1 MEKRYLD
8 LFKREAKDLVTKM
21 EDSLLE
27 LEKSPENID
36 PINEFFRGAHSIK
49 GMAASMSFNNISELT
64 HAMENLMAVYR
75 SGVKPGEEEIE
86 LLFRYVDKLREM
98 IEKAGTEK
106 LTKMD
111 AQPLIEDIKER
122 TEKIKEKV
130 KEKEV
135 EKEAGEKEKKAEKG
149 GGEEQLIREKI
160 LPKIKRIET
169 IKLNVKFLDN
179 LMDLVGELLIN
190 KNRLQMIASKSKI
203 KEFDD
208 AFNQLSMLLDDLQK
222 EVFEARLLPLDQIFE
237 QFPRVIRDLARA
249 ENKRIELKLQ
259 GGGIEIDKAILD
271 SLSEP
276 LIHLIRNAV
285 DHGVEKPQ
293 ERKRAGKN
301 EMAKI
306 WIRAKRGENS
316 IIVEVEDDGK
326 GVDIEKIKQ
335 KGLKKELIKEEAAKE
350 EILNLMFVP
359 GFSGSDRVTKV
370 SGRGVGMDVV
380 REVVESLK
388 GSVSIKTQAGKGT
401 KISLVFPFTTAISKA
416 LVVEAK
422 GNKYGILLDDI
433 QSTINLERAKIRR
446 MENRRVVLLRD
457 AVAPLINIHQ
467 LFTGVEEEEPA
478 IGGYGI
484 IIQDENRIAVIAVED
499 IVSQQELV
507 VRPLPAYLGSV
518 RFFSGTAILGDGT
531 VILTL
536 NPASILSSGKS

>member
-49 GMAASMSFNNISELT
+49 GMAASMNFNNISELA

-75 SGVKPGEEEIE
+75 SGVKPGEEELE

-98 IEKAGTEK
+98 IEKAGTEE

-122 TEKIKEKV
+122 TDKIKEKEAGK
-130 KEKEV
+130 KEE
-135 EKEAGEKEKKAEKG
+135 EAGKEAGK
-149 GGEEQLIREKI
+149 EQLIREKI

-190 KNRLQMIASKSKI
+190 KNRLQMIASKSEI

-222 EVFEARLLPLDQIFE
+222 DVFEARLLPLDQIFE

-335 KGLKKELIKEEAAKE
+335 KGLKKGLIKEEATKE

-401 KISLVFPFTTAISKA
+401 KIALVFPFTTAISKA

-499 IVSQQELV
+499 IKSQQELV
-507 VRPLPAYLGSV
+507 VRPLPAYLGNV